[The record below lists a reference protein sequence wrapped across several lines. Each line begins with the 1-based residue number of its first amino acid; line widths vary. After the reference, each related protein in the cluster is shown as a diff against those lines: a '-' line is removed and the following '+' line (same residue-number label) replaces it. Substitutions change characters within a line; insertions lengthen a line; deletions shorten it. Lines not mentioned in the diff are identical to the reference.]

1 MKKISIQ
8 SNSVESMEFI
18 VTQFYLISQYLL
30 SAANYILYT
39 YATNLKAQF
48 I

>member
-8 SNSVESMEFI
+8 SNSVESMEFT
-18 VTQFYLISQYLL
+18 VTQFYF
-30 SAANYILYT
+30 ILYT

-48 I
+48 IY